1 MKKYLWG
8 LLYSLGL
15 AAFTVYLLL
24 DTFVIAR
31 VYVPAPETLS
41 ETTAETTVPG
51 EMLDIGI
58 GDTPETEAEP
68 IPAMVTDSLYV
79 DEQIAIEIT
88 RHRWD
93 NSDVYVADILL
104 MSPEYLKTALAK
116 GVYGRNVTQ
125 TTSEMAEANGA
136 ILAVNGDYYG
146 SRDNGYVL
154 RNGVVYR
161 AAGKRGRDV
170 LVIGE
175 DGMFSIGQEGAVTVK
190 ALQNAGARQ
199 VLSFGPVLLKDGAVA
214 VPARGLSGHA
224 TKRNPRTAI
233 GMVEELHYVFVT
245 VDGRTS
251 KSAGLTVQSLAK
263 FMATLG
269 VQTAYNLDGGGSA
282 AMVFNG
288 QVVNRPTYDGK
299 VIEERKVSDIVYI
312 GY

>member
-15 AAFTVYLLL
+15 AVFTVYLLL
-24 DTFVIAR
+24 DTCVIAR
-31 VYVPAPETLS
+31 VYVPAPEEVP
-41 ETTAETTVPG
+41 ETKVTG

-68 IPAMVTDSLYV
+68 ISAMVTDSLYV

-116 GVYGRNVTQ
+116 GVYGKNVTQ
-125 TTSEMAEANGA
+125 TTSEIAEANGA

-146 SRDNGYVL
+146 SRDSGYVL
-154 RNGVVYR
+154 RNGVAYR

-175 DGMFSIGQEGAVTVK
+175 DGVFSIGQEGAVTVK
-190 ALQNAGARQ
+190 ALQTAGARQ
-199 VLSFGPVLLKDGAVA
+199 VLSFGPVLKVVFPDDFYNKQYGVIFA
-214 VPARGLSGHA
+214 S
-224 TKRNPRTAI
+224 
-233 GMVEELHYVFVT
+233 MVELNDE
-245 VDGRTS
+245 
-251 KSAGLTVQSLAK
+251 
-263 FMATLG
+263 
-269 VQTAYNLDGGGSA
+269 
-282 AMVFNG
+282 
-288 QVVNRPTYDGK
+288 GK
-299 VIEERKVSDIVYI
+299 AVDIVTLQNI
-312 GY
+312 FFF

>member
-31 VYVPAPETLS
+31 VYVPVPEEVPETKV
-41 ETTAETTVPG
+41 TG

-58 GDTPETEAEP
+58 GDIPETEAEP
-68 IPAMVTDSLYV
+68 IPTIVTENLYV

-88 RHRWD
+88 QHRWD

-104 MSPEYLKTALAK
+104 MSPEYLKTALAM
-116 GVYGRNVTQ
+116 GAYGRNVTQ

-154 RNGVVYR
+154 RNGVAYR

-175 DGMFSIGQEGAVTVK
+175 DGVFSIGQEGAVTVK
-190 ALQNAGARQ
+190 ALQTAGARQ
-199 VLSFGPVLLKDGAVA
+199 VLSFGPVLLKDGEVA

-282 AMVFNG
+282 AMFFNG

>member
-1 MKKYLWG
+1 MKKYFWG

-31 VYVPAPETLS
+31 VYVPVPETVP
-41 ETTAETTVPG
+41 ETKVTG

-58 GDTPETEAEP
+58 GDDPENEAEP
-68 IPAMVTDSLYV
+68 PSAIITDSLYA

-88 RHRWD
+88 QYRWD

-104 MSPEYLKTALAK
+104 MSPEYLRTGLAM
-116 GVYGRNVTQ
+116 GAYGRNVTQ

-146 SRDNGYVL
+146 SRDSGYVL
-154 RNGVVYR
+154 RNGVIYR

-175 DGMFSIGQEGAVTVK
+175 DGVFSIGQEGAVTVK
-190 ALQNAGARQ
+190 AMQNTGARH
-199 VLSFGPVLLKDGAVA
+199 VLSFGPVLLKDGEVA

-224 TKRNPRTAI
+224 NKRNPRTAI

-245 VDGRTS
+245 VDGRTAQ
-251 KSAGLTVQSLAK
+251 SAGVTVQSLAK
-263 FMATLG
+263 FLATLG

-288 QVVNRPTYDGK
+288 KVVNRPTYDGK
-299 VIEERKVSDIVYI
+299 KIEERKVSDIVYI

>member
-8 LLYSLGL
+8 LFFSLGL

-24 DTFVIAR
+24 DTFVITR
-31 VYVPAPETLS
+31 VYVPSPET
-41 ETTAETTVPG
+41 EVVG
-51 EMLDIGI
+51 GMLDIGI
-58 GDTPETEAEP
+58 GDVPETEAPE
-68 IPAMVTDSLYV
+68 IGVIVTDDLYV
-79 DEQIAIEIT
+79 DEQIAVEIT
-88 RHRWD
+88 KHRWD

-104 MSPEYLKTALAK
+104 MSPEYLRTGLAM
-116 GVYGRNVTQ
+116 GAYGKNLTQ
-125 TTSEMAEANGA
+125 TTSEMAVFYGA

-161 AAGKRGRDV
+161 AVGKRDRDV
-170 LVIGE
+170 LVIGG
-175 DGMFSIGQEGAVTVK
+175 DGVFSIAKEGAVTVK
-190 ALQNAGARQ
+190 ALQSAGARH
-199 VLSFGPVLLKDGAVA
+199 VLSFGPVLLNEGEVA
-214 VPARGLSGHA
+214 VPSRGLSSHA
-224 TKRNPRTAI
+224 NKRNPRTAI

-251 KSAGLTVQSLAK
+251 RSAGVTVQSLAK
-263 FMATLG
+263 FLATLG

-288 QVVNRPTYDGK
+288 KVVNRPTYNGRD
-299 VIEERKVSDIVYI
+299 IEEREVSDIVYI